1 MKPHYDH
8 DDLHD
13 RGLQFDLATLMSRRT
28 ALKMFGGAALVTL
41 VGCSDDDNGGSDG
54 GVAAGATNTPRPEGG
69 VTQPA
74 AVNVSPIPTSP
85 TPISACTALPQETAG
100 PFPGDGSNGPN
111 VLQLS
116 GVVRRDIRSSIVT
129 SSTVAQ
135 GVPLTVN
142 LTVVDTQ
149 NQCRPMAGAAVYIW
163 QCDRVGNYSMY
174 SQPAVNENYLR
185 GVQAADANGVVT
197 FTSIFPGAYS
207 GRWPHIHFEVYPSL
221 AQATS
226 SANKRAT
233 SQLALP
239 EDVSNAVY
247 ATTGYEQSMRNMVQ
261 TPLSRDNVFAD
272 GVDLQMAQCTGSVS
286 AGYTATLLLGV

>member
-1 MKPHYDH
+1 M
-8 DDLHD
+8 
-13 RGLQFDLATLMSRRT
+13 TMMSRRT

-41 VGCSDDDNGGSDG
+41 VGCSDDDDGGSNDG
-54 GVAAGATNTPRPEGG
+54 AVAGATSTSRPEGATSTPQG
-69 VTQPA
+69 ANVT
-74 AVNVSPIPTSP
+74 PIPSTS
-85 TPISACTALPQETAG
+85 TPISACTTLPRETAG

-111 VLQLS
+111 ALQLS
-116 GVVRRDIRSSIVT
+116 GIVRRDIRSSLVT

-135 GVPLTVN
+135 GVPLTVA

-149 NQCRPMAGAAVYIW
+149 NGCRPMAAAAVYLW

-197 FTSIFPGAYS
+197 FDSIFPGAYP

-221 AQATS
+221 ATATT

-239 EDVSNAVY
+239 EDACNAVY
-247 ATTGYEQSMRNMVQ
+247 ATAGYEQSVRAMTQ

-272 GVDLQMAQCTGSVS
+272 GVDLQMAQCTGSAS
-286 AGYTATLLLGV
+286 AGYTAALLLGV

>member
-1 MKPHYDH
+1 M
-8 DDLHD
+8 
-13 RGLQFDLATLMSRRT
+13 MSRRT

-41 VGCSDDDNGGSDG
+41 VGCSDDDDG
-54 GVAAGATNTPRPEGG
+54 GNNDGAVAGATSTSRPEGA
-69 VTQPA
+69 TSTPQA
-74 AVNVSPIPTSP
+74 ANVSPIPSTS
-85 TPISACTALPQETAG
+85 TPISACTTLPRETAG

-111 VLQLS
+111 ALQLS
-116 GVVRRDIRSSIVT
+116 GIVRRDIRSSLVT

-135 GVPLTVN
+135 GVPLTVA

-149 NQCRPMAGAAVYIW
+149 NGCRPMAAAAVYLW

-197 FTSIFPGAYS
+197 FDSIFPGAYP

-221 AQATS
+221 ATATT

-239 EDVSNAVY
+239 EDACNAVY
-247 ATTGYEQSMRNMVQ
+247 ATAGYEQSVRAMTQ